1 MLGNGN
7 GAAFF
12 TGLTDVGNLKAVIDK
27 LVVITDHLAKT
38 NWAIA
43 DISVDVPGISA
54 DDSNDITSNL
64 RHFKT
69 TLNRLTAT
77 IGDRPVPASR
87 GPADMMPWVLDLLS
101 ADWHE
106 IATRVEDLIDSQRVV
121 DYMNFFRAFDTGV
134 ESLGRDQDAVNAL
147 HDGLE
152 LVKQVV
158 QK

>member
-27 LVVITDHLAKT
+27 LEVITDHLAKT
-38 NWAIA
+38 NWATPNIG
-43 DISVDVPGISA
+43 DVHGITA
-54 DDSNDITSNL
+54 DDSNDLNSNL
-64 RHFKT
+64 HHFKA
-69 TLNRLTAT
+69 TLHRLTAT